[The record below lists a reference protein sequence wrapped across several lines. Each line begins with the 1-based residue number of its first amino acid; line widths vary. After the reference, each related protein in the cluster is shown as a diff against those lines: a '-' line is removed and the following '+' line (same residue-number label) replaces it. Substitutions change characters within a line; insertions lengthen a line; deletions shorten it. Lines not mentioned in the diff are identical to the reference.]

1 MKTSILLILGFS
13 LVACAPAKSTAEA
26 PPAASSQESASELAP
41 KAVLLP
47 AGFAGHWDASI
58 EACKT
63 TSDMKLVIT
72 QTEMTFWESTGQI
85 TAVTI
90 NTPEDVTVK
99 AALSGEGEQWQ
110 RELHLVINP
119 GGSKLMVDDIARVRC
134 QD

>member
-1 MKTSILLILGFS
+1 MKTSILLIIGFS

-26 PPAASSQESASELAP
+26 PPASSQDSASELAP
-41 KAVLLP
+41 TAVLLP
-47 AGFAGHWDASI
+47 AGFAGRWDASI
-58 EACKT
+58 EACKI

-99 AALSGEGEQWQ
+99 AAFSGEGEQWL